1 MYAVEPAEV
10 RANSTRLST
19 TQIVA
24 DLQSLSGGFEWVIVS
39 GGNPALHDLTELVA
53 EIQAQGR
60 KVAVETQGSLWKS
73 WLAGVD
79 RLTVSPKP
87 PSSGMATAA
96 HQAQFESFMA
106 RVTAAPEVTRRT
118 ILKIVAF
125 DEVDLTW
132 AKDVASRWPDLPLFL
147 SAGTPVPAPD
157 DLLGAVASRYRWL
170 CEAVAGD
177 PDLTK
182 ARVLPQLHV
191 VAWGDARGV

>member
-19 TQIVA
+19 AQIVA
-24 DLQSLSGGFEWVIVS
+24 DLQSLSGEFEWVIVS

-87 PSSGMATAA
+87 PSSGMATEA
-96 HQAQFESFMA
+96 HRSQLESFMS